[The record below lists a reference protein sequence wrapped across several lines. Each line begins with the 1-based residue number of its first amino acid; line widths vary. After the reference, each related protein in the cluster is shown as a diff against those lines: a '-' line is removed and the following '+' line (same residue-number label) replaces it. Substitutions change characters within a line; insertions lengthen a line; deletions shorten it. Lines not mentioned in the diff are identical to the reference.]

1 MDFYSKKRKKNLMLK
16 KNHHNLK
23 TKKNGQH
30 EEKGTENK
38 IPTN

>member
-1 MDFYSKKRKKNLMLK
+1 MDFYSKKRKKNLMWK

-30 EEKGTENK
+30 KEKYTK
-38 IPTN
+38 KK